1 MRNATQSQKDGSA
14 WFTDPDYGLRAGR
27 HVTTYREEPLQT
39 ANHVFRVPL
48 SPSDSSSGEPELQ
61 AVTAEL
67 HRPNGLC
74 FSPDESL
81 LYVAD
86 SGALWGPTFNE
97 DGGTIT
103 KNGQHSVL
111 IYTS

>member
-1 MRNATQSQKDGSA
+1 MPELTVGARADVIVSGRDGSI

-27 HVTTYREEPLQT
+27 HVVDYREPPLQ
-39 ANHVFRVPL
+39 AACHVFRL
-48 SPSDSSSGEPELQ
+48 SADGRQLSAAS
-61 AVTAEL
+61 AEL

-86 SGALWGPTFNE
+86 SGALWGPTFDE
-97 DGGTIT
+97 DGA
-103 KNGQHSVL
+103 HR
-111 IYTS
+111 